1 MADDDEREWRFSVD
15 EVGPD
20 DPDEDAPDGPD
31 EDAGADGVRY
41 VGEDDDGPTF
51 GVATG
56 DTDVADDEAADGEE
70 GSGNVAGELLPE
82 RPVEPGSP
90 DPENVV
96 FTTAGA
102 IFTALVFAAVLR
114 PLDPPLVVN
123 IVGSIGL
130 VAGLLYVV
138 FRRF

>member
-20 DPDEDAPDGPD
+20 DPDEDGS
-31 EDAGADGVRY
+31 ADGVRY

-51 GVATG
+51 GVATSEA
-56 DTDVADDEAADGEE
+56 DTADAETADGEE
-70 GSGNVAGELLPE
+70 SAGNVAGEFLPE
-82 RPVEPGSP
+82 QPVEPGTP
-90 DPENVV
+90 DLENVV

-114 PLDPPLVVN
+114 PLDLPLVVN

-130 VAGLLYVV
+130 VAGVLYVV
-138 FRRF
+138 FTRF